1 MIKYFFIPPGL
12 PAKVENNNIILPLEN
27 NYLYFKKGS
36 TFLCDVGNYL
46 GEGIIDHHTLD
57 KENECATTLVFFES
71 KTLIDE
77 VINFEENEYTIIT
90 HLNPDFDAIGCS
102 YFVTKKIKKEEISIF
117 FKTLANYILDVDL
130 GKIHLDHDN
139 IITPFSLILAI
150 NHLISKEYDPI
161 INSLSGVER
170 FNKLLEKNEKILLR
184 SFELLDYILKRL
196 SEGINIFSNKLFDGS
211 ELFSDEINLIKID
224 LEKYNSD
231 HLRSEKYRIP
241 LLRKDYDEREIVDLL
256 CTTNPESV
264 LWKYWARGDR
274 KNTKNGYIFTCAFLD
289 TFKSNNKNRAIIAI
303 DRTTDF
309 TLKGL
314 GIALDEFEIKKT
326 IQNSD
331 IDVKDSIL
339 SLIKANKNERRNK
352 FHRNDPWFD
361 ERNDFTIID
370 SPRSGSILNNDEIK
384 SIILAS
390 DYWQMLS
397 KKLVD
402 ENNNFFEDIEL
413 LFPEIFNKEPE
424 KEFLLKNFFE
434 DFQNGIYDTHIF
446 VYGLEKI
453 NKYLLSTNNDLILL
467 GIYNLQKSLL
477 ELSLVARINNLQSNR
492 INDIKA
498 KILETIQKALI
509 KSCDSDDILLQK
521 ELIKIIYLYYD
532 KKTLRNVLPTFRIIN
547 KDIFIDSFIKS
558 NLSSN
563 YQESLQFSIRLIN
576 KNDLNL
582 FLNVKSFLN
591 NIISKSQ
598 QLKILESIIDILIIL
613 KDQSLISY
621 STFSFPIS
629 SFDDWK
635 DTIDDYIYF
644 SIDDITDTKIINF
657 INKDSSFFLNT
668 NTNINEYNDFIKN
681 YNEIKINYIF
691 NDDFWLEFINEKT
704 KVEEFYNKNNKAN
717 ILKKYTKSYINECSL
732 QEFQNFR
739 LTLLSLIERNY
750 KENYFESLKQKVDLI
765 HSIKIFEDLLK
776 RLKII
781 VNINH
786 INNFL
791 SINSIDYD
799 INKNNYYPFSPLLNV
814 FYRLLKLIFISQY
827 IPDINKYRAE
837 TQDILYEFSNIITNF
852 DLTNNN
858 KELDAF
864 YNDIK
869 KIFELI
875 NLKNSSLMKDYEYKI
890 SILDELLSIINS
902 DNKNIFNKI
911 DIYLL
916 EPERTLTK
924 EIIFSLNLQ
933 FINERNFL
941 IKRIR
946 NNLKN
951 EDKNSRISLKN
962 VLNNIISEATKDELR
977 RLKQIIDV
985 YPDQKII
992 KLFYNNI
999 IKTFRF
1005 IYHNV
1010 FIESNNKN
1018 IKNYSNFSKIVRTN
1032 LLKENFSEKNLFTTI
1047 KKLKKKIKL
1056 DFDQNNNNILCK
1068 YIIEQQNNPSE
1079 ASLLPECINIQT
1091 YEFLIN
1097 HFLDK
1102 YSIEDAREKI
1112 EEYTNSKISKFF
1124 KFFTSWWILIIL
1136 IVLISFSFLAIEFKN
1151 NIFVNTI
1158 NGIILFFITFLPL
1171 VALIILIPSLIFQF
1185 VKNNK
1190 PQKLKNT
1197 RSVYGYLI
1205 SYSQNKINNLSF
1217 KLLLVEFIVPL
1228 ALGILA
1234 SIQDN
1239 NLLYG
1244 LLKISDFRL
1253 LAILPIIM
1261 FLSYFSL
1268 YNNISSK
1275 NNNFSSIENNKIAI
1289 KIYSIL
1295 LFQAWFITVSL
1306 LNILTRYVFVDSS
1319 TFETDWNQIFTIG
1332 EKINFLG
1339 FDFIIFPKGAITI
1352 TFISLFIGLFVESF
1366 NKKDDS

>member
-12 PAKVENNNIILPLEN
+12 QAKVENNEIILPLES
-27 NYLYFKKGS
+27 NYRIFKKGS

-46 GEGIIDHHTLD
+46 GDGIIDHHTLD
-57 KENECATTLVFFES
+57 KENECATTLVFSES
-71 KTLIDE
+71 KSLVDE
-77 VINFEENEYTIIT
+77 IINLEENEYTVIT

-102 YFVTKKIKKEEISIF
+102 YFVTKKIKKENISPF
-117 FKTLANYILDVDL
+117 FKILANYILDVDL
-130 GKIHLDHDN
+130 GKIHLDLDN

-150 NHLISKEYDPI
+150 NFIISKEYDPR
-161 INSLSGVER
+161 INSLSGIER

-196 SEGINIFSNKLFDGS
+196 SEGINIYSNKLFDES
-211 ELFSDEINLIKID
+211 ESFNNEIDLIKSD

-231 HLRSEKYRIP
+231 HLRSEKYKIP
-241 LLRKDYDEREIVDLL
+241 LFKKDYDEKEEVDLL
-256 CTTNPESV
+256 ITINPESV

-289 TFKSNNKNRAIIAI
+289 TFKSYNKNRAIIAI

-314 GIALDEFEIKKT
+314 GIALDELEIKKIIRNT
-326 IQNSD
+326 SFVD
-331 IDVKDSIL
+331 KDSVL
-339 SLIKANKNERRNK
+339 SLIKANKGERRNK

-361 ERNDFTIID
+361 ERNEFTIID
-370 SPRSGSILNNDEIK
+370 SPRNGSILNNDEIK
-384 SIILAS
+384 HIILCS

-402 ENNNFFEDIEL
+402 DNNNFFEDIEL
-413 LFPEIFNKEPE
+413 LFPEIFIKEPE
-424 KEFLLKNFFE
+424 KEFLLETFFE
-434 DFQNGIYDTHIF
+434 NFKNGIYDTHIF
-446 VYGLEKI
+446 FEGLEKI
-453 NKYLLSTNNDLILL
+453 SKYLLSTNNNLIFQ
-467 GIYNLQKSLL
+467 GIYNIQKSFL
-477 ELSLVARINNLQSNR
+477 ELSLVPRINNLQSIR
-492 INDIKA
+492 INEIK
-498 KILETIQKALI
+498 IRLLENIQKALI
-509 KSCDSDDILLQK
+509 KSSDSDDEQLQK
-521 ELIKIIYLYYD
+521 ELLKIIYLYFD
-532 KKTLRNVLPTFRIIN
+532 KITLRNILPTFRIFN
-547 KDIFIDSFIKS
+547 EEIFIDSFIKS

-563 YQESLQFSIRLIN
+563 YQEALQFLIQLIN
-576 KNDLNL
+576 KNDLKL
-582 FLNVKSFLN
+582 FLNIKNYLK
-591 NIISKSQ
+591 NITNKNQ

-621 STFSFPIS
+621 SSFSVPIS

-644 SIDDITDTKIINF
+644 TIGDISDKKVTEF
-657 INKDSSFFLNT
+657 INKDSSFFLNP
-668 NTNINEYNDFIKN
+668 NTNIIEYNDFINN

-691 NDDFWLEFINEKT
+691 NDDFWSEFIDEKI
-704 KVEEFYNKNNKAN
+704 KVEEIFNKNNKAN

-739 LTLLSLIERNY
+739 LTFFSLIERNSEDIY
-750 KENYFESLKQKVDLI
+750 SESLKQKVELI

-776 RLKII
+776 RLKVIA
-781 VNINH
+781 NINQ

-791 SINSIDYD
+791 SLNTINLD
-799 INKNNYYPFSPLLNV
+799 INNNSYYPLSPLLNV
-814 FYRLLKLIFISQY
+814 LFRFLKLLFISQY

-837 TQDILYEFSNIITNF
+837 TQDILYEFSTIITNF
-852 DLTNNN
+852 DITKKN
-858 KELDAF
+858 KDLNAF

-875 NLKNSSLMKDYEYKI
+875 NSKNSSLMKDYEYKI
-890 SILDELLSIINS
+890 SILDELISIINS
-902 DNKNIFNKI
+902 DNRNIFNKI
-911 DIYLL
+911 DKFLL

-924 EIIFSLNLQ
+924 EIVFSLNLQ
-933 FINERNFL
+933 FITERDFL
-941 IKRIR
+941 IKKIR

-951 EDKNSRISLKN
+951 EDKNSRNSLKN
-962 VLNNIISEATKDELR
+962 VLNDIISEATKDELR

-985 YPDQKII
+985 YPDQNII
-992 KLFYNNI
+992 KLFYSNI
-999 IKTFRF
+999 IKPFRF
-1005 IYHNV
+1005 LSFNALT
-1010 FIESNNKN
+1010 ETNNKN
-1018 IKNYSNFSKIVRTN
+1018 IKNYSNFTKIVRTY
-1032 LLKENFSEKNLFTTI
+1032 LLKDNFSEKNLYKSI
-1047 KKLKKKIKL
+1047 KKLKKKINVN
-1056 DFDQNNNNILCK
+1056 FDRENNNLCK
-1068 YIIEQQNNPSE
+1068 YIIEQQNNPKE

-1136 IVLISFSFLAIEFKN
+1136 ILLISFSFLAIEFKN
-1151 NIFVNTI
+1151 NIFINTI

-1171 VALIILIPSLIFQF
+1171 AALIIVIPSVI
-1185 VKNNK
+1185 VKFTQKNQ
-1190 PQKLKNT
+1190 PQKLKNV

-1295 LFQAWFITVSL
+1295 FFQAWFITVSL
-1306 LNILTRYVFVDSS
+1306 LNILTRYVFVDST

-1366 NKKDDS
+1366 NKKDST